1 MNENREPPEKN
12 KLSVSKKALIFEGT
26 GILAFFFAWLTLDLF
41 FHMFF
46 IFVFCLSCLW
56 VVVSAIIGII
66 LGISG
71 LSLKEK
77 TKSDLTCSIIAITFP
92 TLTVFL
98 TIIFFSTGVF
108 VIRFM

>member
-12 KLSVSKKALIFEGT
+12 KLSVSKKALIFEGS
-26 GILAFFFAWLTLDLF
+26 GILAFFFAWMTLDLS
-41 FHMFF
+41 FHAFF

-56 VVVSAIIGII
+56 VVASAIVGVI

-71 LSLKEK
+71 LFRKEK
-77 TKSDLTCSIIAITFP
+77 TKSDIFCSIIAIAFP
-92 TLTVFL
+92 LLTVLL
-98 TIIFFSTGVF
+98 TVLLFSTGVF